1 MAGKAVAEPNPTL
14 DGVFNF
20 RDLSPVGQAHAPLRS
35 GWIFRSDGLHRAP
48 VSDQGLLLNLG
59 IRRVIDLRTDQELER
74 EGRFSADGIDF
85 VRVPIIEEIGAL
97 ARSMEEAGIGSGSA
111 VLAAHYLDMAET
123 KGPALATAINM
134 IAAST
139 EREQPVVFHCTA
151 GKDRTGVLAALLLRG
166 LGVPADAVADDYAR
180 SSLATGHMIAWYR
193 QNTGFSPEDKMRE
206 MGLDPSM
213 VGILMSSNRESMVG
227 FLDAVDQRYGT
238 IESYLSHIGVTES
251 IQVIAE
257 TACHS

>member
-1 MAGKAVAEPNPTL
+1 MAGKAVAEPNLTL

-20 RDLSPVGQAHAPLRS
+20 RDLSLVGQDHAPLRP
-35 GWIFRSDGLHRAP
+35 GWIFRSDGLHRVP
-48 VSDQGLLLNLG
+48 VSQQGLLYDLG

-74 EGRFSADGIDF
+74 EGRFSAEGIDF
-85 VRVPIIEEIGAL
+85 VRVPIIEEVGAL
-97 ARSMEEAGIGSGSA
+97 ARSLEGAGAEQGPA

-139 EREQPVVFHCTA
+139 DRQEPVVFHCTA

-166 LGVPADAVADDYAR
+166 LGVGADAVADDYAR

-213 VGILMSSNRESMVG
+213 VGVLMSSNRESMVG
-227 FLDAVDQRYGT
+227 FLDAVDQQYGG
-238 IESYLSHIGVTES
+238 IDGYLSNIGVTES

-257 TACHS
+257 TVRHC